1 MNIFKNLFYKDK
13 TDKELE
19 EKYLS
24 VLVAMGFSFADAKKT
39 FHDVLK
45 IVKHEAQKQGSNNWP
60 ENMGDKLLATE
71 SKIENVKTMLAKK
84 RKEGVTDDDI
94 RWWWN
99 LADLEKRLM
108 EKIAES
114 GQYATF
120 EEAVDKGMNPDEAAY
135 EVRKKH
141 PMYGDTEDERHTT
154 GKDRLLPPELIN
166 RVANYLLRMSQTN
179 PAGLSDRLKEAT
191 SFNAYIREEIVRGNL

>member
-1 MNIFKNLFYKDK
+1 MSPFPSRKDK

-24 VLVAMGFSFADAKKT
+24 VFVAQGFSLADAKNT
-39 FHDVLK
+39 FRDVLK
-45 IVKHEAQKQGSNNWP
+45 IIKQEVQKQGINNWP
-60 ENMGDKLLATE
+60 EKMGDKLLATE
-71 SKIENVKTMLAKK
+71 SKIEDVKTMLSKK
-84 RKEGVTDDDI
+84 RKEGVTDEDI

-99 LADLEKRLM
+99 LPVLEKKLM

-120 EEAVDKGMNPDEAAY
+120 NEVLDKGMGPDEAAY

-141 PMYGDTEDERHTT
+141 PMYGDPEDERHTT
-154 GKDRLLPPELIN
+154 GKDRPLPPELIN
-166 RVANYLLRMSQTN
+166 RVVNYLLRMSRTN
-179 PAGLSDRLKEAT
+179 PTDLLDKLKKAT
-191 SFNAYIREEIVRGNL
+191 SFNAFIREEIVRKNL